1 MSSVPFHSSIPL
13 YHQIAKALQQ
23 RAAAGR
29 LGPRGEI
36 ATEGALCDEF
46 GVSRSTIRQALGVL
60 KQSGILRSRRGVGTT
75 LLAAVPQRTLTRSH
89 GDPLHGA
96 LGSEPRIVEL
106 GRAVPPAAVA
116 NFLGLAEDSNAFRLV
131 RVHDLDRTPLSVVIS
146 WLPPALARG
155 VTRSALRKRSLH
167 DLLQK
172 TSGRALKRS
181 LHSIRVARTDARIAS
196 LLGIALTDPVLY
208 IQSCA
213 YFADGSPARWTDNYF
228 VEDRYQYTAEM
239 QWPRPGRRK

>member
-1 MSSVPFHSSIPL
+1 MSSVPYHSSIPL

-29 LGPRGEI
+29 LGPRGKI

-60 KQSGILRSRRGVGTT
+60 KQDGVLQSRRGVGTT
-75 LLAAVPQRTLTRSH
+75 LLAAVPRRTLTRPH

-96 LGSEPRIVEL
+96 LGSQPRIIEL
-106 GRAVPPAAVA
+106 GRAVPPAPVA
-116 NFLGLAEDSNAFRLV
+116 RFLRLAEGANAFRLV
-131 RVHDLDRTPLSVVIS
+131 RIHDLDGTPLSLVIS
-146 WLPPALARG
+146 WLALTLAHG
-155 VTRSALRKRSLH
+155 VTRTALRIHGLH

-181 LHSIRVARTDARIAS
+181 IHTLRVARADAGTAA
-196 LLGIALTDPVLY
+196 LLGIALTDPILY
-208 IQSCA
+208 IQSSAC
-213 YFADGSPARWTDNYF
+213 FADGSPARWTDNYF

-239 QWPRPGRRK
+239 EWPRPKGRK